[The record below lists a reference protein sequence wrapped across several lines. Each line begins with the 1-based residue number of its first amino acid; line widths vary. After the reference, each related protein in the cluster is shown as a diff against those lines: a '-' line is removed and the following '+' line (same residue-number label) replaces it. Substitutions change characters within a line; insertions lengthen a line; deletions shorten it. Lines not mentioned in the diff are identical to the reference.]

1 MGNKSTNSLEA
12 KVNLLQNCHVAAAR
26 IGGGDGWSVWS
37 RKTKG
42 VKWSFGRVTTLLRGL
57 TITMVTNHTGMIL
70 QVPIHFPIPLSGVSL
85 VLWESLWEAHENG
98 GSTLAGVFLEVG
110 YQILHP

>member
-1 MGNKSTNSLEA
+1 MVILSNLDPHGQQKHQLPGSW

-42 VKWSFGRVTTLLRGL
+42 VKGDRMCV
-57 TITMVTNHTGMIL
+57 V
-70 QVPIHFPIPLSGVSL
+70 
-85 VLWESLWEAHENG
+85 G
-98 GSTLAGVFLEVG
+98 GGKA
-110 YQILHP
+110 